1 MKDIFKIRGDRP
13 AARIQEIFEKE
24 ATKRPRDFDEE
35 VLAVWRATNEERLR
49 IGKGPLPL
57 SEVEIVQRM
66 AQGHIDY
73 SSKLGLYCEDL
84 VYRDFKPGMV
94 QLTIIDDRTRVMPDA
109 CPFLG
114 PANRCNM
121 NQTAHPVCV
130 TTKSEDCPLNE
141 YDKFIVERV
150 QKED

>member
-13 AARIQEIFEKE
+13 AARIQEVFETE
-24 ATKRPRDFDEE
+24 AANKPRDFEKE

-57 SEVEIVQRM
+57 AEVQIVERM

-73 SSKLGLYCEDL
+73 SAKLGFYCEDL
-84 VYRDFKPGMV
+84 VRRDFKPGMV
-94 QLTIIDDRTRVMPDA
+94 QLTIIDDRTRVMPEA

-121 NQTAHPVCV
+121 NQTSHPVCV
-130 TTKSEDCPLNE
+130 TTNHESCPLNE
-141 YDKFIVERV
+141 YDQFIVERV
-150 QKED
+150 RKD